1 MRARQGGMTLIGFL
15 FVLAA
20 ALFVAY
26 IGMKLVPVY
35 LNHYSVVSVLK
46 AMAEEPGAANMS
58 EGRIRDLL
66 SRKFTTSYV
75 SYIQPKDVKIV
86 RGNGTRLIAD
96 YEVRVTLIGNL
107 DAVASFRHEQP
118 LKSSLP

>member
-1 MRARQGGMTLIGFL
+1 MQSRQGGMTLIGFL
-15 FVLAA
+15 FVLTA

-35 LNHYSVVSVLK
+35 LNHFSVVSVLES
-46 AMAEEPGAANMS
+46 MAEESGAANMS

-75 SYIQPKDVKIV
+75 KHVRPQDVQIV
-86 RGNGTRLIAD
+86 RGGGTRLVAT
-96 YEVRVTLIGNL
+96 YEVRVSLIGNL
-107 DAVASFRHEQP
+107 DAVAKFQREQP
-118 LKSSLP
+118 L

>member
-15 FVLAA
+15 FVLTA

-35 LNHYSVVSVLK
+35 LNHYSVISVFK
-46 AMAEEPGAANMS
+46 SMAEEEGAANMS

-75 SYIQPKDVKIV
+75 KYIRPQDVEVVRGGGVKIV
-86 RGNGTRLIAD
+86 AD
-96 YEVRVTLIGNL
+96 YEVRVELIGNL
-107 DAVASFRHEQP
+107 DAVATFRHEQP
-118 LKSSLP
+118 L